1 MSRSGLFVGVAVLSV
16 AATVA
21 LAQPPPRIDPSGWKT
36 YRNETMGFEL
46 KHPNTWLVGLTT
58 GTLQSVLL
66 NEPAQAG
73 KPIVPM
79 QLFVQRKIN
88 PRGLPIDR
96 WYADQLKRLKAAA
109 PPPKHTVIGGRPTL
123 LREAEGTFGRH
134 YDFFT
139 SLNKTDVFQVSVTQS
154 SPQAPLD
161 QMFQAILSTI
171 KFTN

>member
-21 LAQPPPRIDPSGWKT
+21 LAQLPPRIDPSGWTT

-46 KHPNTWLVGLTT
+46 KHPNTWL
-58 GTLQSVLL
+58 
-66 NEPAQAG
+66 
-73 KPIVPM
+73 
-79 QLFVQRKIN
+79 
-88 PRGLPIDR
+88 
-96 WYADQLKRLKAAA
+96 
-109 PPPKHTVIGGRPTL
+109 
-123 LREAEGTFGRH
+123 GRH
-134 YDFFT
+134 YDFLT

-171 KFTN
+171 KFTD